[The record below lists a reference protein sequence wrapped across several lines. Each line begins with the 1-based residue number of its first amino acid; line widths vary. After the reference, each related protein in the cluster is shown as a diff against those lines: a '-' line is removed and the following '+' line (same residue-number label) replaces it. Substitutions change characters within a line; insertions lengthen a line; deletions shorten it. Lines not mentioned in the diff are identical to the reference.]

1 MEFPITRI
9 RLQNICNEKFISDI
23 IEVLTER
30 IIQTAYN
37 NTTKLQI
44 LLRELHRRQ
53 TVLRHVSIED
63 NIPKIISKLQERF
76 PDTTITLDT
85 QKTYIYVD
93 WS

>member
-1 MEFPITRI
+1 MEFPITRV

-23 IEVLTER
+23 IELLTDR

-37 NTTKLQI
+37 NTTKLQV
-44 LLRELHRRQ
+44 LLRDFHRRQ
-53 TVLRHVSIED
+53 TVLRHVSIEE
-63 NIPKIISKLQERF
+63 NMPKIISKLHERF

-85 QKTYIYVD
+85 MKTYIYVD